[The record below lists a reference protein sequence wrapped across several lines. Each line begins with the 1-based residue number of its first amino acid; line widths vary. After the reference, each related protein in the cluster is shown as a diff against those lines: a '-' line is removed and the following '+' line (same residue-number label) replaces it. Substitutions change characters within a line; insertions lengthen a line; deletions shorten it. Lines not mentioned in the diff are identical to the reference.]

1 MLFIQLLDI
10 WIFALFHC
18 NQINAKILLEILNR

>member
-10 WIFALFHC
+10 WIFVLFHS